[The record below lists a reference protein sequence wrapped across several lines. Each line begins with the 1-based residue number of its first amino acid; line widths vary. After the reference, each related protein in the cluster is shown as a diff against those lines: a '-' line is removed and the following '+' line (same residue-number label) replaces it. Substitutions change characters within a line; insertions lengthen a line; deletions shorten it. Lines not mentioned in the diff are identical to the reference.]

1 MNTMSVED
9 EENNKVLSERL
20 LGNDGEELYNNLN
33 IGDNYHH
40 SHDHNNHMNDD
51 DDDNEIGEIVIDS
64 GPGGNNNNNNNIGGG
79 GPFFGQQQH
88 QQQNNNND
96 NNQTPQ
102 QPEYRDTPFAIAFL
116 IHILLVFFFAVV
128 WGFSALRQPQDDN
141 DGSNNAGTGDG
152 DDDSNSSS
160 NSNVSLSGL
169 LWLCSLTCFVSIG
182 ISAVS
187 LQVMMNHSEILIQS
201 SLIGSCCFMVIMIL
215 LFFID
220 GVITVGICWCILLL
234 MTVLYT
240 RSVWNRIP
248 FAAANLRTALSAI
261 QTNGGICILAYGI
274 SCVAMI
280 WTMIWSLA
288 LIGISFKESSCVGG
302 VCKPHMNII
311 SITFLI
317 LSFYWTTQ
325 VLQNILHVTVSG
337 VVGTWWFDPQD
348 ALSVFSPSIV
358 DSFRR
363 STTYSF
369 GSICMGSLLVAIIQT
384 MEAMAR
390 SARQN
395 NTGGILLCII
405 ECILRLISRIAV
417 YFNRWAYCYVGLY
430 GFDYISSGKKAMEL
444 FQARGWTTIIT
455 DNLIH
460 RSLSLVSIVIGAL
473 SGVIGMLLAKAT
485 GWTTTIFGSS
495 SSSSDGIV
503 FFVCFLIGVSMAFI
517 LMSVVLSAVDTV
529 IVAFAEAPAEFNTHH
544 PALYNNMIE
553 KWKLVFPDECGF

>member
-1 MNTMSVED
+1 MNTMMMQGNNTTQIED

-20 LGNDGEELYNNLN
+20 LGNDEEEYNNLN
-33 IGDNYHH
+33 IGDNGGYHH
-40 SHDHNNHMNDD
+40 NHHNQNNHNNIDD
-51 DDDNEIGEIVIDS
+51 EIGEIVVDS
-64 GPGGNNNNNNNIGGG
+64 GPGGGEGNNNNNNNIGGG
-79 GPFFGQQQH
+79 GPFFGQH
-88 QQQNNNND
+88 QQNQNNNN
-96 NNQTPQ
+96 TPQ

-128 WGFSALRQPQDDN
+128 WGFSALRQPQQDN
-141 DGSNNAGTGDG
+141 DNNATNDDG
-152 DDDSNSSS
+152 DSNSSS
-160 NSNVSLSGL
+160 VSLSGL
-169 LWLCSLTCFVSIG
+169 LWLCSLTCLVSIG

-201 SLIGSCCFMVIMIL
+201 SLIGSCCFMVVMII

-234 MTVLYT
+234 ITIFYT

-288 LIGISFKESSCVGG
+288 LIGVSFKESSCVGG

-311 SITFLI
+311 SIVFLI

-390 SARQN
+390 AARQN

-485 GWTTTIFGSS
+485 GWTSTIFGSS

-503 FFVCFLIGVSMAFI
+503 FSVCFLIGVSMAFI

>member
-1 MNTMSVED
+1 MMMQGNNTTQIED

-20 LGNDGEELYNNLN
+20 LGNDEEEYNNLN
-33 IGDNYHH
+33 IGDNGGYHH
-40 SHDHNNHMNDD
+40 NQNNHNNIDD
-51 DDDNEIGEIVIDS
+51 EIGEIVVDS
-64 GPGGNNNNNNNIGGG
+64 GPGGGEGNNNNNNNIGGG
-79 GPFFGQQQH
+79 GPFFGQH
-88 QQQNNNND
+88 QQNQNNNN
-96 NNQTPQ
+96 TPQ

-128 WGFSALRQPQDDN
+128 WGFSALRQPQQDN
-141 DGSNNAGTGDG
+141 DNNATNDDG
-152 DDDSNSSS
+152 DSNSSS
-160 NSNVSLSGL
+160 VSLSGL
-169 LWLCSLTCFVSIG
+169 LWLCSLTCLVSIG

-201 SLIGSCCFMVIMIL
+201 SLIGSCCFMVIMII

-234 MTVLYT
+234 ITILYT

-288 LIGISFKESSCVGG
+288 LIGVSFKESSCVGG

-311 SITFLI
+311 SIVFLI

-395 NTGGILLCII
+395 NTDGILLCII
-405 ECILRLISRIAV
+405 ECILGLISRIAV

-485 GWTTTIFGSS
+485 GWTSTIFGSS